1 LGILFYFLLTVSL
14 FSFMGG
20 HWRAGFLASLS
31 SLAIGIWFA
40 KTAVSRLREGIVS
53 AAGVSKSSTLESKTS
68 A

>member
-1 LGILFYFLLTVSL
+1 VSL

-20 HWRAGFLASLS
+20 HLRAGFLALLS
-31 SLAIGIWFA
+31 SVAIGIWFA

-53 AAGVSKSSTLESKTS
+53 APGFSKSSTLESKTS